1 MKADAAL
8 AEAQVAAAFAE
19 ALATAPAEAPPEAPA
34 EAPAAEVWPLK
45 LEYLLEWEWV
55 FNELKEKP
63 VKQL

>member
-19 ALATAPAEAPPEAPA
+19 ALAAAPAEAPP

-45 LEYLLEWEWV
+45 LEYLLKWEWI

>member
-19 ALATAPAEAPPEAPA
+19 ALAAAPAEVQPEAPA
-34 EAPAAEVWPLK
+34 EAPAEVWPLK
-45 LEYLLEWEWV
+45 FENLLEWEWV
-55 FNELKEKP
+55 FNKLKEKL

>member
-19 ALATAPAEAPPEAPA
+19 ALAAAPAEALP

-55 FNELKEKP
+55 FNELKEKL

>member
-19 ALATAPAEAPPEAPA
+19 ALAAAPAEALP

>member
-19 ALATAPAEAPPEAPA
+19 ALAAAPA
-34 EAPAAEVWPLK
+34 EAPADVPDAEVWPLK

-55 FNELKEKP
+55 FNELKEKL

>member
-19 ALATAPAEAPPEAPA
+19 ALAAAPAEVQPEAPA
-34 EAPAAEVWPLK
+34 EAPAEVWLLK
-45 LEYLLEWEWV
+45 LDYLLEWEWV

>member
-8 AEAQVAAAFAE
+8 AEALAA
-19 ALATAPAEAPPEAPA
+19 APAEAPPEAPA